1 MSFLTLFLCKQVE
14 IMNTTLVT
22 GVTKADVHCPAYRAC
37 NRVIAVLCCATSLI
51 ELDHSATFYRL
62 LCWSLIYND
71 DTWKVNAETLHCL

>member
-1 MSFLTLFLCKQVE
+1 MSFLTLVLCKQVE
-14 IMNTTLVT
+14 IMNTTL